1 MKKLDRK
8 NRFVTVGL
16 MACVLTVI
24 SLAFTGCQTTPDR
37 SRFSPDPGDGAGG
50 ATGTPIYAE
59 VARLTVGDYV
69 KVTLSGVQEPPLP
82 HEEQIKEDGTITLPN
97 LDPIKADGKTLG
109 ELQKEIYA
117 KYVPLYYKRLT
128 VTVSSGQRVY
138 YVQGQVRNP
147 GRQEY
152 LGQTTVLKAIA
163 SAQDFTDFADRRN
176 VVLTRADGTRLTIDC
191 IKAAKDSTY
200 DLLVFPGDKIE
211 VKMRGFPGL

>member
-1 MKKLDRK
+1 M
-8 NRFVTVGL
+8 
-16 MACVLTVI
+16 
-24 SLAFTGCQTTPDR
+24 
-37 SRFSPDPGDGAGG
+37 FSPDPSDGAGG
-50 ATGTPIYAE
+50 ATGTPINAE

-69 KVTLSGVQEPPLP
+69 KVTLSGIQEPPLP

-138 YVQGQVRNP
+138 YVQGQVRLP

-163 SAQDFTDFADRRN
+163 SAQDFTDFADRRK
-176 VVLTRADGTRLTIDC
+176 VFLTRTDGTRVTVDC
-191 IKAAKDSTY
+191 VKAAKDSTY
-200 DLLVFPGDKIE
+200 DLPVFPGDKIE
-211 VKMRGFPGL
+211 VKMRGWDTILRGN